1 MAGAGISPVRLTLA
15 RLGAAGRHAP
25 LGTSGHPSTRE
36 APSLEAHAAPSI
48 AREARTTCGRAVLT
62 RRAHRPRTL
71 ARIPRTSSRAPAAH
85 TGTHSANPSSRAPS
99 AHTGTARHNASSE
112 FQRLDDQIAQNHRVA
127 RYCNKACRRANVY
140 FMTTSGTA
148 AARRARAGGR
158 AVAHDV
164 HVARARPRARKIARR
179 ATRRTC
185 SRHSPFVEV
194 PEGTGWELT
203 SETFDSERACCSR
216 PSRSRIPP
224 TRCRAR
230 RRGWP
235 SAPCSRSLTR
245 PCTH

>member
-1 MAGAGISPVRLTLA
+1 MRLTLA

-25 LGTSGHPSTRE
+25 LGTSGHPSARE

-112 FQRLDDQIAQNHRVA
+112 FQRLDDQIAQNHRGA

-148 AARRARAGGR
+148 AARRAHA
-158 AVAHDV
+158 AL
-164 HVARARPRARKIARR
+164 ARAPARSRTMSPWRERGRERGRPRDEPPDDTPRR
-179 ATRRTC
+179 RCCCCRRRRLRRRHRRQRRRRTHAC
-185 SRHSPFVEV
+185 SPGS
-194 PEGTGWELT
+194 
-203 SETFDSERACCSR
+203 
-216 PSRSRIPP
+216 IPGQV
-224 TRCRAR
+224 R
-230 RRGWP
+230 RR
-235 SAPCSRSLTR
+235 
-245 PCTH
+245 